1 MDGTAPTNDRFE
13 TIALAD
19 IDEGQNYRKVFDPV
33 KLNELAEDIRANGVT
48 QAVTVRPREGGRFE
62 LVIGGRRFRA
72 SKIAERATIPARVR
86 DLDDVT
92 VLELQLSENGQRVD
106 ANPMEE
112 AQAIDDLV
120 TVHKRTEEEVA
131 RKLGRTVVWVQRRRA
146 LLALIEPARAMVR
159 DGSLPVGHA
168 LTLAT
173 VDATAQTDV
182 LARYTDREIPSLKSF
197 AREII
202 YVLQMLSAAT
212 FDVADATLP
221 GGACGGCPK
230 RSDAQG
236 QLDLFE
242 TASKDVGAHCLDT
255 ACWTRKGDVTWDR
268 TKASAKR
275 RHLTVIEDSSE
286 VLCPDFGG
294 NVFARHDKPYVAQAP
309 SKDAKPVAVT
319 RTERGRI
326 VELYVKPDAKP
337 AADEGG
343 EEEDDAD
350 GNPLADDSDEEGDYP
365 RGSPTAKRL
374 QARVERFQKL
384 IALVKTPA
392 GLGIVARH
400 ALCVQIAEYG
410 DVDLRDAAQAMGVS
424 LPDEEDDQLAM
435 AVPDEAAPILLALAL
450 AGGSLWEDTLKRS
463 DNEGATERA
472 LRDAMEGKVAP
483 PAPVV
488 DSGREVF
495 VNGTSRPAWK
505 VKAIK
510 GKHCALALGIDGNIT
525 LLGAGDRET
534 AERRAEQT
542 HGAEGASCVVVV
554 SPSGAVM
561 SSSSAAHRAYAV
573 EGHWT
578 VVASTDDGWV
588 RWKRTTEE
596 DARAI
601 YDAQLRVAATV
612 VVELFDPARAQVE
625 RGRGPELS
633 DAPAA
638 ATTVTL
644 AVKRGD
650 WLTHRSGLRD
660 TATASLHK
668 RWEAEGDNRVA
679 TVERGDDVV
688 GKVLAYCTDNNV
700 PLHLNGKLVGSVLAA
715 PEKPAAKKASK
726 KTAKKG
732 DE

>member
-1 MDGTAPTNDRFE
+1 MDGNAPTNDRFE

-120 TVHKRTEEEVA
+120 SVHKRTEEEVA

-146 LLALIEPARAMVR
+146 LLALTEPARGMVR

-182 LARYTDREIPSLKSF
+182 LARYTNREIPSLKSF

-294 NVFARHDKPYVAQAP
+294 NVFVRHDKPYVTQAP
-309 SKDAKPVAVT
+309 SKEAKPVAVT

-337 AADEGG
+337 ARDERDPDERDADEV
-343 EEEDDAD
+343 DDE
-350 GNPLADDSDEEGDYP
+350 GNPLEDDSGEEGDYP
-365 RGSPTAKRL
+365 RGSATAKRL

-483 PAPVV
+483 PPAPVV
-488 DSGREVF
+488 DSG
-495 VNGTSRPAWK
+495 N
-505 VKAIK
+505 
-510 GKHCALALGIDGNIT
+510 
-525 LLGAGDRET
+525 
-534 AERRAEQT
+534 
-542 HGAEGASCVVVV
+542 
-554 SPSGAVM
+554 
-561 SSSSAAHRAYAV
+561 
-573 EGHWT
+573 
-578 VVASTDDGWV
+578 
-588 RWKRTTEE
+588 
-596 DARAI
+596 
-601 YDAQLRVAATV
+601 
-612 VVELFDPARAQVE
+612 
-625 RGRGPELS
+625 GPELP
-633 DAPAA
+633 APDS
-638 ATTVTL
+638 TTVTL

-660 TATASLHK
+660 TAKAPLHK
-668 RWEAEGDNRVA
+668 RWDSEGENRV
-679 TVERGDDVV
+679 VEITRGDELI
-688 GKVLAYCTDNNV
+688 GKVLAYCADNGV
-700 PLHLNGKLVGSVLAA
+700 KVYLDGQLVGAKA
-715 PEKPAAKKASK
+715 EEKPAARGR
-726 KTAKKG
+726 AKGAK
-732 DE
+732 

>member
-182 LARYTDREIPSLKSF
+182 LARYTNREIPSLKSF

-488 DSGREVF
+488 DSG
-495 VNGTSRPAWK
+495 N
-505 VKAIK
+505 
-510 GKHCALALGIDGNIT
+510 
-525 LLGAGDRET
+525 
-534 AERRAEQT
+534 
-542 HGAEGASCVVVV
+542 
-554 SPSGAVM
+554 
-561 SSSSAAHRAYAV
+561 
-573 EGHWT
+573 
-578 VVASTDDGWV
+578 
-588 RWKRTTEE
+588 
-596 DARAI
+596 
-601 YDAQLRVAATV
+601 
-612 VVELFDPARAQVE
+612 
-625 RGRGPELS
+625 GPELP
-633 DAPAA
+633 APDS
-638 ATTVTL
+638 TTATL

-660 TATASLHK
+660 TAKAPLHK
-668 RWEAEGDNRVA
+668 CWLAEGDNRVA

-688 GKVLAYCTDNNV
+688 GKVLAYCADNNV